1 MKDAA
6 RDKSATRGVSQGR
19 HRLVLARPGT
29 KWKRHL
35 LTARRR
41 AAGGEAPDDTD
52 RCGERPSGGDL
63 SCGDIV
69 EEVLIGSGAPTMSC
83 MSKVLKAAMASLT

>member
-41 AAGGEAPDDTD
+41 AAGEEAPDDTD
-52 RCGERPSGGDL
+52 RCGERPGDL

>member
-41 AAGGEAPDDTD
+41 AAGEEAPDDTD
-52 RCGERPSGGDL
+52 RCGDL